1 MQITDGN
8 SIVFGILILGF
19 LILSLVKNDIDKGR
33 FGSGDL
39 YFYVNLFYEIEIR
52 VCVFLMFY
60 VLFVV
65 IIMHLKLIVDERRKR
80 KEEKENKKKEK

>member
-1 MQITDGN
+1 M
-8 SIVFGILILGF
+8 ILTKDVLEVAIY
-19 LILSLVKNDIDKGR
+19 I
-33 FGSGDL
+33 
-39 YFYVNLFYEIEIR
+39 FYVNLFYEIEIR

-80 KEEKENKKKEK
+80 KEEKENKKKGKINVK